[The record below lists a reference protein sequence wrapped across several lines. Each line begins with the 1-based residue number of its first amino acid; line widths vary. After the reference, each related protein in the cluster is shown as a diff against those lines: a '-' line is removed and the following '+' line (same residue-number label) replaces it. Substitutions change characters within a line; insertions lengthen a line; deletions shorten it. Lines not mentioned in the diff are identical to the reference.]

1 MAVEGF
7 ASPGGAALASW
18 QGTPAVNAR
27 VRSVTVRGARAEV
40 VVETDQSN
48 GGYLDYVYCIQG
60 EAGRWR
66 EVVSGNGP
74 TVRWDD
80 PDEYT
85 WSYSGLPARP
95 ADLPGWWR
103 IGRLLR
109 RPFDDA
115 LHGHVR
121 DPARLGDL
129 SQG

>member
-1 MAVEGF
+1 MPARVDRGRPVQDDRRLEVAPAQAMQDRLLAAHRSGLNWHHQAVAVKGF
-7 ASPGGAALASW
+7 ASPEEAALASW
-18 QGTPAVNAR
+18 QGTPAANAR

-48 GGYLDYVYCIQG
+48 RGYLDYVYCIQG

-85 WSYSGLPARP
+85 WSY
-95 ADLPGWWR
+95 
-103 IGRLLR
+103 
-109 RPFDDA
+109 
-115 LHGHVR
+115 
-121 DPARLGDL
+121 
-129 SQG
+129 